1 MSLSSAKR
9 YVRMTHQGRSLVPKK
24 VPESLPEDCEDAQR
38 LLEEDMKERP
48 AATIADRQRFLEHIV
63 GTRLSGSTVRRFL
76 KRLGFSRKLPPYSPG
91 INLLRK
97 PPRRSRASWEKP
109 KPELALLE
117 MLGTAISS
125 DTA

>member
-1 MSLSSAKR
+1 MSRRRCRKAS
-9 YVRMTHQGRSLVPKK
+9 PKIG
-24 VPESLPEDCEDAQR
+24 EDAQR

-48 AATIADRQRFLEHIV
+48 AATIADRRRFLEHIV

-76 KRLGFSRKLPPYSPG
+76 KRLGFSRKLPLYSPG

-117 MLGTAISS
+117 MLGIAISS
-125 DTA
+125 VTT